1 MKYDIH
7 QTTAYLY
14 ASPVPVARHIVRM
27 VPVSR
32 PGQRVTDSHIAVD
45 PEPAEWVE
53 TRDFFGNQV
62 AHIRIETAHTRFT
75 VRTSARVEVDPPP
88 EHDPAAGPSWEEVR
102 EAVGH
107 SEDLTPNSPVHHVY
121 PSPAVSLRE
130 PITDWTRKSF
140 PPGRPMLEA
149 CLELMHRIYDDF
161 AYDSRATDVSTPA
174 IEAFE
179 MRRGVCQDFAH
190 IMITGLRGLG
200 LPAAYVSGF
209 LRTEPP
215 PGKERLQGADATHAW
230 VSVWCGSEIEWV
242 GLDPTNAL
250 IVSTDHVV
258 LANGR
263 DYTDVAPIGGVLVGS
278 GRQKLSV
285 AVDVIPMPEAT
296 PDAMVAE
303 AASREAS
310 EAGEVYDETEN
321 PG

>member
-7 QTTAYLY
+7 QTTAYIY

-32 PGQRVTDSHIAVD
+32 PGQRVTDSHISVD

-62 AHIRIETAHTRFT
+62 AHIRLETAHTRFT
-75 VRTSARVEVDPPP
+75 VRTSARVEVDPSP
-88 EHDPAAGPSWEEVR
+88 ECDPASGPSWEEVR
-102 EAVGH
+102 EAVGD
-107 SEDLTPNSPVHHVY
+107 SEDLSPLSPVHHIY
-121 PSPAVSLRE
+121 PSPAVVLKT

-140 PPGRPMLEA
+140 PAGRPMLA
-149 CLELMHRIYDDF
+149 ASIELMRRIYADF

-230 VSVWCGSEIEWV
+230 VSVWCGEEIGWV

-250 IVSTDHVV
+250 VVSTDHVV
-258 LANGR
+258 LAVGR

-285 AVDVIPMPEAT
+285 AVDVIPMPEEGA
-296 PDAMVAE
+296 PAKLRPAPADEADAVDDA
-303 AASREAS
+303 
-310 EAGEVYDETEN
+310 TEN

>member
-1 MKYDIH
+1 MRYDIH
-7 QTTAYLY
+7 QTTAYAY
-14 ASPVPVARHIVRM
+14 ASPVPVARHVVRM

-32 PGQRVTDSHIAVD
+32 AGQRVTESHISVD

-53 TRDFFGNQV
+53 TRDFFGNSV
-62 AHIRIETAHTRFT
+62 AHIRLETAHTRFT
-75 VRTSARVEVDPPP
+75 VRSSARVEVDASPQL
-88 EHDPAAGPSWEEVR
+88 DPAAGPAWEEVR
-102 EAVGH
+102 EAVALCD
-107 SEDLTPNSPVHHVY
+107 DLSASSPVHHVY
-121 PSPAVSLRE
+121 PSPAVVLKA
-130 PITDWTRKSF
+130 PITDWTNKSF
-140 PPGRPMLEA
+140 PPGRPMLEGA
-149 CLELMHRIYDDF
+149 VELMQRIYDDF
-161 AYDSRATDVSTPA
+161 AYDPRATDVSTPA

-230 VSVWCGSEIEWV
+230 VSVWCGSEIGWV

-258 LANGR
+258 LAVGR

-285 AVDVIPMPEAT
+285 AVDVIPMPDQA
-296 PDAMVAE
+296 PE
-303 AASREAS
+303 AAPAAPAS
-310 EAGEVYDETEN
+310 DEAGEVYDRTEN